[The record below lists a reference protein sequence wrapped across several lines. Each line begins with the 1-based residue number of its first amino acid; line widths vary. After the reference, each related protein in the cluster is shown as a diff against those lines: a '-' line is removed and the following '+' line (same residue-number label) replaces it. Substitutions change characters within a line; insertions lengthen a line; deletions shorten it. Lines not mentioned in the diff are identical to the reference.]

1 MSLLE
6 EFAENMIICDSGD
19 GSSIKVKDVKGI
31 GFDSTMVDECYV
43 NTIDYLTAS
52 IILKGE
58 NGGEDECEKGTP
70 EFEKALENYLISSTL
85 K

>member
-1 MSLLE
+1 MNLLD

-31 GFDSTMVDECYV
+31 GFDPTMVDECYV

-58 NGGEDECEKGTP
+58 NGGECEKGTP